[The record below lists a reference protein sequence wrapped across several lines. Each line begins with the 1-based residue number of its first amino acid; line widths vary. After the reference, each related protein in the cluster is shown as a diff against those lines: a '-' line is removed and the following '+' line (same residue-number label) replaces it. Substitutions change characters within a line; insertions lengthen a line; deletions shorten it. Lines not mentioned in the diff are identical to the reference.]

1 MSNKF
6 LQACAYAIR
15 LVKFIR
21 NIPAELQL
29 ILESRLCRFITN
41 SDKNGE
47 CRKLGFLVCYQNTFA
62 KQETFN
68 NFVMPLQKIHPL
80 SMVRFISLVTH
91 NDLATYSEKVFDIVK
106 KINFIQTPAMV
117 ARIWEY
123 VRRFELGTRLSDV
136 YEPEKADLIP
146 VAAELDYPH
155 CLGMKTIIFHG
166 AGNTPEF
173 LLGEIIIDKMQLF
186 VPIRFYR
193 QCSTDMIL
201 AMFELPNGGQKMPLY
216 NGDKIEANPH
226 CTVILS
232 DEMAIALC
240 NDSNSNQVFSTWY
253 GGMELIEKIDW
264 ELLRGH
270 KVQWLIFDETNNATP
285 TDKYRK
291 AARVAELFDSYGI
304 TIEFKFFD
312 NVTWNSSPDT
322 SCRQWGD
329 YSTPERVLSLND
341 FIFEAGEHGVQVNV
355 KSTKLRCYSDH
366 DLRALPDCPYIINPI
381 LKPGHYCL
389 IYGGTGV
396 AKTWFTLAMALGI
409 SRGESFIDCWTYS
422 GKARKVLYVAGEMEP
437 EMFGERI
444 QKLSKV
450 ESQNFVLVRENLNL
464 TDSVDQK
471 RLLDTIAEYGS
482 QVVILDNLTTLAER
496 GAYENGFGKLLSL
509 INRLKETGIAVVL
522 VHHENKAGEF
532 KGTTKIKDVAEMSLH
547 LVKAPGNSG
556 IKLYVKA
563 DKIRGKAEKSA
574 VAFKVH
580 FSPEYPSSKW
590 RTLDLS
596 DAERRIFGEDDPFC
610 SDAEI
615 AARKT
620 KHEMLAWQFMDDD
633 AKAITIITDTL
644 AGNSLAVTA
653 ANRAIPVLA
662 VEEFA
667 NEFELTTE
675 NIRKHLNTVQ
685 KKAREQNGDKGNSPK
700 VLAALVWE
708 QMKIEPEYNN
718 SYSNTL

>member
-1 MSNKF
+1 
-6 LQACAYAIR
+6 
-15 LVKFIR
+15 
-21 NIPAELQL
+21 
-29 ILESRLCRFITN
+29 
-41 SDKNGE
+41 
-47 CRKLGFLVCYQNTFA
+47 
-62 KQETFN
+62 
-68 NFVMPLQKIHPL
+68 
-80 SMVRFISLVTH
+80 
-91 NDLATYSEKVFDIVK
+91 
-106 KINFIQTPAMV
+106 
-117 ARIWEY
+117 
-123 VRRFELGTRLSDV
+123 
-136 YEPEKADLIP
+136 
-146 VAAELDYPH
+146 
-155 CLGMKTIIFHG
+155 
-166 AGNTPEF
+166 
-173 LLGEIIIDKMQLF
+173 
-186 VPIRFYR
+186 
-193 QCSTDMIL
+193 
-201 AMFELPNGGQKMPLY
+201 
-216 NGDKIEANPH
+216 
-226 CTVILS
+226 
-232 DEMAIALC
+232 
-240 NDSNSNQVFSTWY
+240 
-253 GGMELIEKIDW
+253 
-264 ELLRGH
+264 
-270 KVQWLIFDETNNATP
+270 
-285 TDKYRK
+285 
-291 AARVAELFDSYGI
+291 
-304 TIEFKFFD
+304 
-312 NVTWNSSPDT
+312 
-322 SCRQWGD
+322 
-329 YSTPERVLSLND
+329 
-341 FIFEAGEHGVQVNV
+341 
-355 KSTKLRCYSDH
+355 
-366 DLRALPDCPYIINPI
+366 
-381 LKPGHYCL
+381 
-389 IYGGTGV
+389 
-396 AKTWFTLAMALGI
+396 MALGI
-409 SRGESFIDCWTYS
+409 SRGESLIDCWRYS

-444 QKLSKV
+444 QKLSKI

-464 TDSVDQK
+464 TDSVDQE
-471 RLLDTIAEYGS
+471 RLLDTIAECGS

-509 INRLKETGIAVVL
+509 INRLKEAGIAVVL

-590 RTLDLS
+590 RILDLS

-620 KHEMLAWQFMDDD
+620 KHELLAWQFMDDD
-633 AKAITIITDTL
+633 AKAINIITDTL

-718 SYSNTL
+718 SYSNIS